1 MTLASFPMKSW
12 WSARTSSFFI
22 LRELM
27 KSSCGDINARYS
39 MYVRAIWV
47 TIETLM
53 MSVRR

>member
-1 MTLASFPMKSW
+1 MKSW